1 MNEETWEGVCMW
13 ILGIIVLFLV
23 LVCFGSWL
31 HHKVRLK
38 VEKRVLKAPGMLVQV
53 NGHLMSVLVTG
64 NQACELALVFMS
76 GGGTCSPILDFKSL
90 STLFEEEYQ
99 VVVVEKAGYGFSEDS
114 DGDRDIDTILEES
127 RMALKEAGIS
137 KKLVLIPHS
146 MSGIEAIHWANRY
159 PDEVHAIIG
168 LDPTVPNI
176 YVDRKVNRL
185 SLRMMRFIGDIGLL
199 RCFPSIINHAS
210 AIRHGTL
217 SEHEKHLYKMLFYR
231 RFLTN
236 SMIREAETI
245 KDNSFKVAR
254 FDHTTVPLLF
264 FISNRS
270 GTGYTK
276 EFWQGTLIAYLKGK
290 GGRSVLLDCSH
301 YVHDIEYLTI
311 AEESVRFLRALS

>member
-1 MNEETWEGVCMW
+1 MNGEKWEGVCMW

-38 VEKRVLKAPGMLVQV
+38 VEKRAIKAPGMLVRV
-53 NGHLMSVLVTG
+53 NDHLMSVLVTG
-64 NQACELALVFMS
+64 NQASEYAVLFMS

-90 STLFEEEYQ
+90 FSLFAAEYQ
-99 VVVVEKAGYGFSEDS
+99 VVVVEKSGYGFSEDS
-114 DGDRDIDTILEES
+114 DMDRNIDTILEES
-127 RMALKEAGIS
+127 RMALKEVGIS
-137 KKLVLIPHS
+137 KKLVVIPHS

-168 LDPTVPNI
+168 LDPTVPDI

-199 RCFPSIINHAS
+199 RWFPSIINQAS

-217 SEHEKHLYKMLFYR
+217 SEQEKHLYRLLFYR
-231 RFLTN
+231 KFLTN

-245 KDNSFKVAR
+245 KENSIKAAR
-254 FDHTTVPLLF
+254 CDHTRVPLLF
-264 FISNRS
+264 FISNGS
-270 GTGYTK
+270 GTGYAK

-301 YVHDIEYLTI
+301 YVHDIEYETI
-311 AEESVRFLRALS
+311 AEESVRFLRGLS